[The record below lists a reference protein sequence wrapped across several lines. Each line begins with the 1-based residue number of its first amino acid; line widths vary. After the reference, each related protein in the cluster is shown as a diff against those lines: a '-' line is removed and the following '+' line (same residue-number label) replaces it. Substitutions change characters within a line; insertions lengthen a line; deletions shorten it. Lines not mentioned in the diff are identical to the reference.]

1 MIRTWRKQEEQL
13 SAARRG
19 KHSNYM
25 FSLRKHFNILSIHI
39 YKEYL
44 NVFLP
49 NSFPCKIGVEKSGTL
64 SSALE
69 KRCRISLGPL
79 PKIAFEMTPK
89 AKGVL
94 IDFPTKC

>member
-1 MIRTWRKQEEQL
+1 MLQASRKGCWAVIWLATNQENDKDLGKQEEQL

-25 FSLRKHFNILSIHI
+25 FSLRKHFNALSIHM

-49 NSFPCKIGVEKSGTL
+49 NSFPCRISVEK
-64 SSALE
+64 
-69 KRCRISLGPL
+69 KW
-79 PKIAFEMTPK
+79 
-89 AKGVL
+89 
-94 IDFPTKC
+94 PTVFWL